1 MEYKKD
7 LTKHPITIIL
17 KTEALSHVAHVHR
30 EKLQTNH
37 FARVLLI
44 LVSSQLTESSS
55 FRWRRNSTV
64 AYTFSRVGKGV
75 GCYAP

>member
-37 FARVLLI
+37 FARVLLL

-55 FRWRRNSTV
+55 DGEETAQWRTHFLVWGR
-64 AYTFSRVGKGV
+64 G
-75 GCYAP
+75 